1 MFIDSHCHLNFAC
14 FDIQREMLLQILAEN
29 NITKV
34 IVPATHRAEWKHI
47 KELSEKH
54 PNLYY
59 ALGYHPHFLEY
70 FRQGDLQYLQTLLEK
85 SPPRCVALGEIG
97 LDKFAKSSTE
107 IQERIFIQQLK
118 IAQQL
123 SLPVILHVVKKQ
135 GRALEILGEQKFT
148 QGGVYHAFSGSKE
161 VALAFIKLG
170 FKIGVGGVI
179 TYPNSV
185 TTRATIAALPLEALV
200 LETDAPDMPV
210 YQQEQA
216 DNSPLN
222 LLKIFAALKTLR
234 SEPEKE
240 LAEQLYLNT
249 RSIFSLGND

>member
-14 FDIQREMLLQILAEN
+14 FDIQREMLLQILQEN
-29 NITKV
+29 NITKL
-34 IVPATHRAEWKHI
+34 IVPATHRAEWAHI
-47 KELSEKH
+47 RELCEKH

-70 FRQGDLQYLQTLLEK
+70 FRQGDLQYLQTLLAERH
-85 SPPRCVALGEIG
+85 PRCVALGEIG
-97 LDKFAKSSTE
+97 LDKFAKSSIQ
-107 IQERIFIQQLK
+107 IQERIFREQLK

-123 SLPVILHVVKKQ
+123 ALPVILHVVKKQ
-135 GRALEILGEQKFT
+135 GRALEILHEQNFT
-148 QGGVYHAFSGSKE
+148 RGGVYHAFSGSE
-161 VALAFIKLG
+161 EIALAFIKLG

-185 TTRATIAALPLEALV
+185 TTRATIAALPLESLV

-222 LLKIFAALKTLR
+222 LLNIFAALLTLR
-234 SEPEKE
+234 SESEKD
-240 LAEQLYLNT
+240 LAAQLYLNT
-249 RSIFSLGND
+249 RSLFSLGND